1 MRKRYLLLTLLL
13 PLATMFSS
21 GNAFAQTDAEY
32 NAALAALGEFG
43 DFYITTDYSGVK
55 YYLTPGGTLSSEQ
68 DEGAMFMFSKEARGE
83 FKAYGYLI
91 DGGGTY
97 FSNPSSG
104 SSIADTHLNTHSTS
118 GYRSNWDAQVLF
130 MNGEGK
136 FAVRATNAAA
146 PAADATSGWNWCGSS
161 FWTVKIADAVP
172 TAGYSFDV
180 NYIWVLEDE
189 DGNALEPPADAA
201 AVYQA
206 LNNIVTKYGD
216 QCYDSGEGES
226 MLPWGVG
233 SNFGQ
238 YSDVDSW
245 NKLYELLQ
253 NVQELYYSFDESN
266 DYEWIGDGDCPT
278 LNEVE
283 AMAKEADELYQKIL
297 DSEVPY
303 TVPDGYYRI
312 FAHNRYKSTFDESGF
327 VDKAIAASFDAEHKD
342 KIVYATLNRERANFI
357 WKFTK
362 SEDGDSILLQN
373 AGMGTYINLESIK
386 LGHLETTADPSK
398 AGYVMFDYAAFDY
411 VEPDGIADDRDIFC
425 IRFAQEPRDGN
436 YFHQNGHASVSD
448 ENSPWGNYGVDSG
461 TEQDMAFWR
470 RTYDY
475 GSERSDYM
483 TSEWYLEPVSDAE
496 AEEAIENFEMIKNH
510 DVLVAQNNAL
520 REEVLAALTTAK
532 DVIRT
537 KLITSADQ
545 MSSPY
550 SHNDQAGNGRDGG
563 DLSAGVL
570 IDGDASTYW
579 HSAWQNSPEGQH
591 YIELSGME
599 GMVGDCE
606 FYLRERA
613 GAANDRPKQFLLLGT
628 DNQKNA
634 DEDWVEI
641 TTIDIP
647 NFAAGAESTVPFFVE
662 TAYPYVRVVG
672 IDCDPSYRTFWH
684 AAELQILTVRDNPNS
699 QFVMLGQIAQN
710 LEDTYNSNMKLADA
724 AITVEAYEALLAA
737 YKTFLAG
744 LVNPTEL
751 RNAIAEFA
759 NVTKG
764 VVEGTN
770 PGEWAN
776 KAIAD
781 EFDALYAEIE
791 AYDKAGRYNAAQN
804 HKYAIMLKAMQ
815 KSVMEQANGVETNK
829 WYNIMFPTEAMYTD
843 FGFDPSS
850 PGGDSKIVDHP
861 DQFGYVVAPG
871 VRTNEMGVNDETGEE
886 EATGNYYLDFATK
899 ETARHAMYLYFS
911 DPEEIEDPDVSMFRF
926 IERPADAADYTSLF
940 TDMKENMMMAL
951 DMSTTYTR
959 GDALITDVSQLSSN
973 SLDRA
978 EGNKLEYLIDGV
990 LSTYWHSDYHKDVL
1004 APPYLQVAFGE
1015 PVSGMIQVDLTRRQN
1030 ADNGHIVRMY
1040 VLGSNDAENW
1050 TNVGYLETPFTNQN
1064 ESVSSYPFNLNGS
1077 YSYLRFILTNRYGT
1091 DGGGSMEFD
1100 PFPVIT
1106 SPDEYNQLWTYCHAA
1121 EFQIY
1126 PLSADKAPNAAGKT
1140 LQQAYATAN
1149 KVILK
1154 DATADD
1160 LAAATDAY
1168 RTYRT
1173 SFNAI
1178 EGKDVLPYGTDKAA
1192 PVYAIQNKA
1201 TGLFVNCKGGNNAN
1215 NSLEAI
1221 PTFFDYKAIG
1231 FQRSLIH
1238 GKNIGGGDC
1247 TYLHSQNFDH
1257 RFVTW
1262 NATTPNSNSGLVLRI
1277 AESFDPEELTT
1288 FNFYKDIKPG
1298 NIYNWCN
1305 SVTLAPQDIPEE
1317 AAAYISLGTY
1327 TDEYK
1332 DDNDNIMTGDFLAL
1346 KKIDGNIIYA
1356 GMPTLFIYGKL
1367 EDYNAEDNYAETFKF
1382 NISPDEDIVV
1392 EADTIGGLVG
1402 NLVARTLKK
1411 GEIEFSGNRAVCVET
1426 TEKSTTLNSAVLDLS
1441 VCPIFNPDEEDFDFS
1456 ILLGGEAD
1464 KADGVKNIS
1473 TALEKISQ
1481 PGNVYSMDG
1490 KLLRSGATLNSLK
1503 SLGRGM
1509 YILNG
1514 VKVVVK

>member
-21 GNAFAQTDAEY
+21 GRAFAQTDAEY
-32 NAALAALGEFG
+32 EAAMAAIVDG
-43 DFYITTDYSGVK
+43 DIYLISTEYEGYKYFLTSDGSLTDTK
-55 YYLTPGGTLSSEQ
+55 
-68 DEGAMFMFSKEARGE
+68 DFAAMFAFQKTSGGS
-83 FKAYGYLI
+83 FKTYGFQLNS
-91 DGGGTY
+91 GGSY
-97 FSNPSSG
+97 FSNPVSG
-104 SSIADTHLNTHSTS
+104 SYADDIITDTKLNTSTR
-118 GYRSNWDAQVLF
+118 GDATWETQVFFL
-130 MNGEGK
+130 NTEGK
-136 FAVRATNAAA
+136 YAVRACNCS
-146 PAADATSGWNWCGSS
+146 PAASSWNHVGSS
-161 FWTVKIADAVP
+161 FWTVV
-172 TAGYSFDV
+172 
-180 NYIWVLEDE
+180 
-189 DGNALEPPADAA
+189 DGNATYTWEAQYIWEIEAPDDNFR
-201 AVYQA
+201 VYTA
-206 LNNIVTKYGD
+206 LNNLIDKYGD
-216 QCYDSGEGES
+216 QVYDDGTGYT
-226 MLPWGVG
+226 MNRGMG
-233 SNFGQ
+233 NDFGQ
-238 YSDVDSW
+238 YSDFDTW
-245 NKLYELLQ
+245 DKFYALLQ
-253 NVQELYYSFDESN
+253 KAVGMFDSFDTFD
-266 DYEWIGDGDCPT
+266 DYKWVGDGDCPT
-278 LNEVE
+278 LDEMK
-283 AMAKEADELYQKIL
+283 AMAAEADSLYAVIL
-297 DSEVPY
+297 DSEVPFM
-303 TVPDGYYRI
+303 VDNGYYRI

-342 KIVYATLNRERANFI
+342 RIVYATLNRERANFI

-362 SEDGDSILLQN
+362 SETGDSILLQN

-398 AGYVMFDYAAFDY
+398 AGYVMLDYAGYDY

-436 YFHQNGHASVSD
+436 YFHQNGHSSVND
-448 ENSPWGNYGVDSG
+448 QTSPWGNYSVDSG
-461 TEQDMAFWR
+461 KEQDMAFWR

-475 GSERSDYM
+475 DNSRSDHW
-483 TSEWYLEPVSDAE
+483 TSEWFLEPVDDAE
-496 AEEAIENFEMIKNH
+496 AEEIIENFEMIKNH

-520 REEVLAALTTAK
+520 RAEVLDALTTAK

-579 HSAWQNSPEGQH
+579 HSAWNNSPEGQH

-613 GAANDRPKQFLLLGT
+613 GAANDRPKQFQLLGT

-647 NFAAGAESTVPFFVE
+647 NFAAGAESSVPFFVE

-699 QFVMLGQIAQN
+699 QFVALGQIAQN
-710 LEDTYNSNMKLADA
+710 LEDTYNSNVELADA
-724 AITVEAYEALLAA
+724 DITVEAYEALLAA

-744 LVNPTEL
+744 MVDPTEL
-751 RNAIAEFA
+751 RNAITEFA
-759 NVTKG
+759 NVTTG

-770 PGEWAN
+770 PGEWADKTVAN
-776 KAIAD
+776 D
-781 EFDALYAEIE
+781 YEALYAEVTQ
-791 AYDKAGRYNAAQN
+791 YDKAGRYNATQN
-804 HKYAIMLKAMQ
+804 HRYAVMLKAMQ

-829 WYNIMFPTEAMYTD
+829 WYNIMFPTEAMFTD
-843 FGFDPSS
+843 FGFNPTK
-850 PGGDSKIVDHP
+850 PGGESKIVDHP

-871 VRTNEMGVNDETGEE
+871 VRTDEMGLNEE
-886 EATGNYYLDFATK
+886 GVEAATGNYYLDFATK
-899 ETARHAMYLYFS
+899 ETARHAMNLYFC
-911 DPEEIEDPDVSMFRF
+911 DPQELEDPDVSMFRF
-926 IERPADAADYTSLF
+926 MERPVDTDDYTGLFAEVKDNMLMALDISADYT
-940 TDMKENMMMAL
+940 KGE
-951 DMSTTYTR
+951 
-959 GDALITDVSQLSSN
+959 GLITSVDQLSSN

-978 EGNKLEYLIDGV
+978 EGNKLEYLIDGMA
-990 LSTYWHSDYHKDVL
+990 STYWHSDYHQDVL
-1004 APPYLQVAFGE
+1004 AAPYLQVAFNE
-1015 PVSGMIQVDLTRRQN
+1015 PVSGMIQVEIARRN
-1030 ADNGHIVRMY
+1030 TTNGHIESMY
-1040 VLGSNDAENW
+1040 VMGSNDAQNW
-1050 TNVGYLETPFTNQN
+1050 TNIGYIETPFTNINTPSLSQ
-1064 ESVSSYPFNLNGS
+1064 PFDLGAS
-1077 YSYLRFILTNRYGT
+1077 YSYLRFILTKRYGT
-1091 DGGGSMEFD
+1091 DAGGNVEFD
-1100 PFPVIT
+1100 PFPEIT
-1106 SPDEYNQLWTYCHAA
+1106 SKDDYNKMWTYCHAS

-1126 PLSADKAPNAAGKT
+1126 PLTANTQLNAAGKA
-1140 LQQAYATAN
+1140 LQKAYSTAN
-1149 KVILK
+1149 KVIKK
-1154 DATADD
+1154 DASASDFTDAI
-1160 LAAATDAY
+1160 DAY

-1178 EGKDVLPYGTDKAA
+1178 EGKSVLPYGNDKAA

-1201 TGLFVNCKGGNNAN
+1201 TGLFLNCKGSNNAN
-1215 NSLEAI
+1215 NTLEAI
-1221 PTFFDYKAIG
+1221 PTFFEYTAPG
-1231 FQRSLIH
+1231 FQRSFLH

-1247 TYLHSQNFDH
+1247 SYLHSQNFDH

-1262 NATTPNSNSGLVLRI
+1262 NDTQVDYNSALVLRV
-1277 AESFDPEELTT
+1277 AESFNPEELTT
-1288 FNFYKDIKPG
+1288 FSFYKDIKPG

-1305 SVTLAPQDIPEE
+1305 SVTLTPEDIPEE

-1426 TEKSTTLNSAVLDLS
+1426 TEKSTTLNSAVLNLS

-1456 ILLGGEAD
+1456 ILLGAEAD